1 MKKLLLLC
9 LTFMLGFTA
18 NARPVKPGQ
27 WTTATLKDG
36 STVSVELVGDEHL
49 RYYRAADG
57 STYRLDAETKL
68 FEPIGS
74 VEMKSMRKNSAARK
88 DVAVQRQ
95 QQTRRRL
102 ARMRKE
108 EGVNPFIG
116 EKRGLVILV
125 EYQDVKFQ
133 NGHDLA
139 LFNDILNKENYTDNG
154 FHGSARDYF
163 REQSGGKFTLDFDV
177 IGPCT
182 LKNNRKYYSAN
193 NDENAVEM
201 TVEACEWAHEQG
213 VDFSKYDWDGDGYVD
228 EVFVVYA
235 GPGYSS
241 QNPNAVYPYM
251 YYLSEEGYP
260 DITYD
265 GVKLDTY
272 ACSCEMYSDTRLSGI
287 GSFCHEFSHCM
298 GFPDMYDVNGK
309 WEGMGYYDLM
319 DVGLYNGG
327 EFCPAGYSA
336 YEKSECG
343 WFELED
349 MTDIDTKVSI
359 NDMAPLNKGGKAY
372 VIYNKGL
379 YDDDYKDECYILE
392 YRAQYGTDAYLPT
405 TGVMITHIDYDS
417 DVWDYMV
424 ENESNGYYYT
434 YTDDKGWHWA
444 TNDHQRIQLVHCD
457 NSTSLYDAAG
467 YNNPVLYPSVANK
480 SLSKTSKPA
489 STLYNAN
496 ADGTKFLH
504 VAVNN
509 ITLDPKSLTA
519 SMDFVPDGYTEPTD
533 PTDPTTPIEGEQ
545 VFYESF
551 DKCAGV
557 GGNDDSWSV
566 PETYPAAVTDNE
578 GWTAGSGSYLRA
590 ADKCLWLEGAKRKGG
605 SVTSPEFTVDGT
617 VTLQFKAGALTAGG
631 NSLTLTAEGGTLGET
646 SFTMENGKWT
656 TYTVTLTA
664 NGAVKLTFQ
673 NDKGSFLLDEVRV
686 VKPEST
692 GINGINGNDK
702 KAVAGFYTVGGVRLS
717 APQKGVNIV
726 RLSDGSTRKVIF

>member
-36 STVSVELVGDEHL
+36 STVSVELMGDEHL

-68 FEPIGS
+68 FEPIGPA
-74 VEMKSMRKNSAARK
+74 EMKSMRKNSAARK
-88 DVAVQRQ
+88 DVASQRQ

-177 IGPCT
+177 VGPCT
-182 LKNNRKYYSAN
+182 LQNNRKYYSAN
-193 NDENAVEM
+193 SDENAVEM
-201 TVEACEWAHEQG
+201 IVEACEWAHEQG

-287 GSFCHEFSHCM
+287 GSF
-298 GFPDMYDVNGK
+298 
-309 WEGMGYYDLM
+309 
-319 DVGLYNGG
+319 
-327 EFCPAGYSA
+327 
-336 YEKSECG
+336 
-343 WFELED
+343 
-349 MTDIDTKVSI
+349 
-359 NDMAPLNKGGKAY
+359 
-372 VIYNKGL
+372 
-379 YDDDYKDECYILE
+379 
-392 YRAQYGTDAYLPT
+392 LPT

-557 GGNDDSWSV
+557 GGNDNSWSV
-566 PETYPAAVTDNE
+566 PETYPAAVTDND

-646 SFTMENGKWT
+646 SFAMENGKWT

-692 GINGINGNDK
+692 GINGINGNGK